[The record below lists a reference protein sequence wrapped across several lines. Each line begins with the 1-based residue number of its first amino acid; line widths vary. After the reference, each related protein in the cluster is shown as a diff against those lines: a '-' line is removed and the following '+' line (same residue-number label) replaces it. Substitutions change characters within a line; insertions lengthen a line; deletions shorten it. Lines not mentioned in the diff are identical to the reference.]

1 MREGEGIFGVENAVE
16 IFQHVP
22 GDSGRPLKSVVITG
36 PSLQLLALSKR
47 NILLCELA
55 LLF

>member
-1 MREGEGIFGVENAVE
+1 MREGEGIFGVENVVE

-22 GDSGRPLKSVVITG
+22 GDSGRPLKSVVIAG
-36 PSLQLLALSKR
+36 PSLQLLALSKM